1 MDSYS
6 NIEELMWVNFVQK
19 YVKMCKLCTFY
30 ILHLLVQVLLRYAH
44 FECDSQ
50 LVADAVLGVSNPQ
63 VTISNIIAG
72 IYQKLQ
78 VFKTMQLSNVK

>member
-1 MDSYS
+1 MHFLYFAPIGAS
-6 NIEELMWVNFVQK
+6 
-19 YVKMCKLCTFY
+19 T
-30 ILHLLVQVLLRYAH
+30 LRYAH

-50 LVADAVLGVSNPQ
+50 LVANAVLGVSNPQ